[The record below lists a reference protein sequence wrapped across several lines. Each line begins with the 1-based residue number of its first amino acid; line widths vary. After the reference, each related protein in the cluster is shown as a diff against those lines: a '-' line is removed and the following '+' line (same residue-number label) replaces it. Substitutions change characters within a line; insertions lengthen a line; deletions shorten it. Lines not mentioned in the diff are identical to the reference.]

1 MHIDN
6 QTTYDR
12 IIYRSFSAKAGDW
25 ICYVSSALS
34 VFCSKVG
41 RIFELTWQW
50 GVVGGVGRQWPGQAC
65 NYYSVSAS

>member
-25 ICYVSSALS
+25 ICCVSSASS